1 MRAVT
6 GQKSAE
12 IIVAGQSRPGEG
24 SNNETQGAD
33 GTTLNA
39 WQCPS
44 GPHAPAAAPHRA
56 LKQDEKMN
64 KQYPELM
71 TAVLSGDNLR
81 RAWKRVKANRGA
93 PGIDGVTVADYPAW
107 LRAHW
112 TDIRTQLDQGRYQP
126 QAVRRVEIPKADGSK
141 RPLGI
146 PTIMDRVIQQAI
158 AQVLSPIYE
167 PQFSA
172 ASYGFRPGRN
182 AHQAIRQVQ
191 QHVKEGYR
199 IAVDIDLAKFFDTV
213 NHDVLMNLLGRTIR
227 DKRLLSLIG
236 RYLRTGVLVG
246 EHIEPSAIGTPQGGP
261 LSPLLA
267 NILLNELDHELER
280 RGHRFARYAD
290 DMVILV
296 KSQRAGE
303 RVMQSLT
310 RYLEGR
316 LKLKLNR
323 QKSKV
328 AKMSDCGFLGFTI
341 RGKKI
346 RWQEKK
352 LADFKHRIKELTGRS
367 WGVSM
372 DYRLLQLRQYVR
384 GWLGYFGISE
394 YYRPIPELEEW
405 LRRRIRMCYW
415 KQWRWPRT
423 KIKHLLALGVSLK
436 TAIQHGVSSKS
447 YWHMARTPAMQQAL
461 NNDWLKA
468 QGLPSIKEL
477 WCKAQGY

>member
-1 MRAVT
+1 
-6 GQKSAE
+6 
-12 IIVAGQSRPGEG
+12 
-24 SNNETQGAD
+24 
-33 GTTLNA
+33 LN
-39 WQCPS
+39 
-44 GPHAPAAAPHRA
+44 
-56 LKQDEKMN
+56 QDETKEVATS
-64 KQYPELM
+64 ELLA
-71 TAVLSGDNLR
+71 AVLTSDNLR
-81 RAWKRVKANRGA
+81 SAWKRVKANKGA
-93 PGIDGVTVADYPAW
+93 PGIDGIAIEDFPAH

-112 TDIRTQLDQGRYQP
+112 EDSRRQLETGRYRP
-126 QAVRRVEIPKADGSK
+126 LAVRRVEIPKDDGGK
-141 RPLGI
+141 RLLGI
-146 PTIMDRVIQQAI
+146 PTVMDRVIQQAI
-158 AQVLSPIYE
+158 VQVLTPIFE
-167 PQFSA
+167 PSFSD
-172 ASYGFRPGRN
+172 SSFGFRPGRN
-182 AHQAIRQVQ
+182 AHQAIKQVQ
-191 QHVKEGYR
+191 VHVKDGYA

-213 NHDVLMNLLGRTIR
+213 NHDVLMKILGRTIH
-227 DKRLLSLIG
+227 DKALLALIG
-236 RYLRTGVLVG
+236 RYLRAGVLVG

-267 NILLNELDHELER
+267 NILLNELDHELEG

-316 LKLKLNR
+316 LKLKLNPA
-323 QKSKV
+323 KSKV
-328 AKMSDCGFLGFTI
+328 ARMSECGFLGFTI
-341 RGKKI
+341 NRGKI

-352 LADFKHRIKELTGRS
+352 LAAFKHRVKELTGRS

-372 DYRLLQLRQYVR
+372 AYRMHKLGQYVR

-394 YYRPIPELEEW
+394 YYRPIPELDEW

-423 KIKHLLALGVSLK
+423 KISHLLALGVSLK

-461 NNDWLKA
+461 NNDWLQR
-468 QGLPSIKEL
+468 QGVPRIKQL
-477 WCKAQGY
+477 WCKAQGYTS

>member
-1 MRAVT
+1 M
-6 GQKSAE
+6 
-12 IIVAGQSRPGEG
+12 
-24 SNNETQGAD
+24 ET
-33 GTTLNA
+33 T
-39 WQCPS
+39 
-44 GPHAPAAAPHRA
+44 
-56 LKQDEKMN
+56 
-64 KQYPELM
+64 ELM
-71 TAVLSGDNLR
+71 TAVLTSDNLR
-81 RAWKRVKANRGA
+81 TAWKRVKANKGA
-93 PGIDGVTVADYPAW
+93 PGIDGITIEDFPAH

-112 TDIRTQLDQGRYQP
+112 EATRRQLDTGRYRP
-126 QAVRRVEIPKADGSK
+126 SAVRRVEIPKDDGSK
-141 RPLGI
+141 RLLGI
-146 PTIMDRVIQQAI
+146 PTVMDRVIQQAI
-158 AQVLSPIYE
+158 AQVLTPIFD
-167 PQFSA
+167 PSFSA
-172 ASYGFRPGRN
+172 SSFGFRPGRN
-182 AHQAIRQVQ
+182 AHQAIKQVQ
-191 QHVKEGYR
+191 RHVTDGYA

-213 NHDVLMNLLGRTIR
+213 NHDVLMNIIGRTIR
-227 DKRLLSLIG
+227 DKALLALIG
-236 RYLRTGVLVG
+236 RYLRAGVLVG
-246 EHIEPSAIGTPQGGP
+246 EHIEPSDIGTPQGGP

-316 LKLKLNR
+316 LKLKLNPA
-323 QKSKV
+323 KSKV
-328 AKMSDCGFLGFTI
+328 AKLSECGFLGFTI
-341 RGKKI
+341 IRGKI
-346 RWQEKK
+346 RWLEKK
-352 LADFKHRIKELTGRS
+352 LAAFTHRVKELTGRS

-372 DYRLLQLRQYVR
+372 EYRMHKLGQYVR

-405 LRRRIRMCYW
+405 IRRRIRMCYW

-461 NNDWLKA
+461 NNDWLQA
-468 QGLPSIKEL
+468 QGLPSIKQL
-477 WCKAQGY
+477 WCKAQGYSS